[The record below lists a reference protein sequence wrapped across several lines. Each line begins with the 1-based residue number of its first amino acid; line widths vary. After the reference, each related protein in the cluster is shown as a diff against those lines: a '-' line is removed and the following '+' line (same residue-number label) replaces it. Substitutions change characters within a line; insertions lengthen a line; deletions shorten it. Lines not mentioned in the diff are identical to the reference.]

1 MDLKVKRINTPSCD
15 KKDCNK
21 TALYKFTDARP
32 IEVNISYSNESETTS
47 SYEVVTLGYSCEHCV
62 EDVNK
67 MLKESYKE

>member
-1 MDLKVKRINTPSCD
+1 MDLKIKKIETPSCY

-21 TALYKFTDARP
+21 RALYKFTDAKP
-32 IEVNISYSNESETTS
+32 IEVNISYSDESETTS
-47 SYEVVTLGYSCEHCV
+47 SYEVVILGYSCEHCV